1 MANNQDPVRLNDFYE
16 VLRTSLG
23 LMALKLGKPSG
34 LDGVNKRIRF
44 FSELSRLLE
53 RPEWF

>member
-1 MANNQDPVRLNDFYE
+1 MANDQDPVQLNDFYE

-23 LMALKLGKPSG
+23 KLSV
-34 LDGVNKRIRF
+34 LDGVNKRICF

-53 RPEWF
+53 RLEWV